1 MRSAPRRLL
10 IAAAVLA
17 IASLS
22 AACAGQAVEE
32 HDHSTHSH
40 EADDAGAGQS
50 GTMQSM
56 SGGHVMAAAVEAP
69 EEMSVSLHVEPDAVS
84 GLNIRLTTTGFAF
97 TPESVNAEDV
107 LGEGHAHLYVDGA
120 KITRLYGP
128 FYHLAGVAPGEHEIR
143 VALNTNSHADYIQD
157 AKLVDAAQTVTVPE
171 PDESSAH
178 SHAGSNTVDA
188 PSGMGVSVHVVP
200 DAHSTGGLN
209 VRIDTTGFAFA
220 PLSVNG
226 EHVPGE
232 GHAHI
237 YVDGVKVARV
247 YGPWFF
253 LGGLAAGEHEVR
265 VTLTSNAHQ
274 PYVADGE
281 PVESTVVVTVP

>member
-10 IAAAVLA
+10 IAVAVLVVA
-17 IASLS
+17 LFS
-22 AACAGQAVEE
+22 AACAEQAVEE

-40 EADDAGAGQS
+40 DENGAGQA
-50 GTMQSM
+50 GTTRSM
-56 SGGHVMAAAVEAP
+56 SGGHVMAATVEAP
-69 EEMSVSLHVEPDAVS
+69 EEMAVSLHVEPDAVS
-84 GLNIRLTTTGFAF
+84 GLNVRLSTTGFTF
-97 TPESVNAEDV
+97 TPEAVNADDDPDT
-107 LGEGHAHLYVDGA
+107 GHAHLYVDGT

-128 FYHLAGVAPGEHEIR
+128 YYHLTGVAPGEHEIR
-143 VALNTNSHADYIQD
+143 VALNTNSHADYIQG
-157 AKLVDAAQTVTVPE
+157 AKLVDAVQTVTVSE
-171 PDESSAH
+171 PDDGGAH
-178 SHAGSNTVDA
+178 AHGGSEAVQA
-188 PSGMGVSVHVVP
+188 PPGMGVSVYVEP
-200 DAHSTGGLN
+200 DSHSTGGLN

-226 EHVPGE
+226 EHVSGE

-247 YGPWFF
+247 YGQWFF

-281 PVESTVVVTVP
+281 PVEATVVVTVP

>member
-1 MRSAPRRLL
+1 MRSRPWRLL
-10 IAAAVLA
+10 VAVVVLAAAVLA
-17 IASLS
+17 S
-22 AACAGQAVEE
+22 ACAEE

-40 EADDAGAGQS
+40 DEDGAGGRQS
-50 GTMQSM
+50 GAMQSM
-56 SGGHVMAAAVEAP
+56 GGGHAVVAAVDAP
-69 EEMSVSLHVEPDAVS
+69 ESMSVSLHVEPDAIS
-84 GLNIRLTTTGFAF
+84 GLNVRLTTTGFTF
-97 TPESVNAEDV
+97 TPEAVNGEDEP
-107 LGEGHAHLYVDGA
+107 GTGHAHIYVDGV

-128 FYHLAGVAPGEHEIR
+128 FHHLAGVAPGEHEIR
-143 VALNTNSHADYIQD
+143 VALNTNSHADYIQG
-157 AKLVDAAQTVTVPE
+157 ARLVDAVQTVAVPE
-171 PDESSAH
+171 PDESTAH
-178 SHAGSNTVDA
+178 VHPGGDA
-188 PSGMGVSVHVVP
+188 VEAPEGLSVSVHVEP
-200 DAHSTGGLN
+200 DSHSAGGVN

-226 EHVPGE
+226 DHVPGE

-274 PYVADGE
+274 PYVAGGE
-281 PVESTVVVTVP
+281 PVEATVVVDVP